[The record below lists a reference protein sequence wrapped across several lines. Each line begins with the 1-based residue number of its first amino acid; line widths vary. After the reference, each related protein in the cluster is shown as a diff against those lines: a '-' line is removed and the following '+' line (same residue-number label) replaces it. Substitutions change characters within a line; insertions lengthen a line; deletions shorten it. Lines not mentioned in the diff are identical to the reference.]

1 MIIKAIT
8 KGPWGEKQHTAN
20 TWYEPFEDMET
31 IQKGVNFALTYDVT
45 GVCTAADT
53 RILPLML
60 QACENFTRLSKD
72 EIEEMIKSGEQYQ
85 PPFA

>member
-1 MIIKAIT
+1 M
-8 KGPWGEKQHTAN
+8 
-20 TWYEPFEDMET
+20 
-31 IQKGVNFALTYDVT
+31 NFALTYDVT

-85 PPFA
+85 PLFA